1 LKEKLKITMS
11 DPDSFTGDFSS
22 MRRGMSFVDIKR

>member
-1 LKEKLKITMS
+1 MS